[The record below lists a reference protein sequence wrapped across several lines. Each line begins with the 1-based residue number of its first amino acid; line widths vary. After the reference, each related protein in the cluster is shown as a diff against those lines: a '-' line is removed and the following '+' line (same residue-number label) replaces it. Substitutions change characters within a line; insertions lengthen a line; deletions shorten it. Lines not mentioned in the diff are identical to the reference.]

1 MMEKFRN
8 LSNNIFF
15 KIFLG
20 FLGLSFIMFGVS
32 GFILGNNKSWVAK
45 VDGKT
50 IYYDKFLQTLQ
61 DTRESASR
69 SNNSPEALE
78 YLQSSQ
84 FRQDILQQMITQN
97 LIQSLKNKFQIYP
110 DKNLI
115 LQEIIS
121 NPNLKGV
128 DGKFDRK
135 LYTNLLQSNRIT
147 EKQHIEDIT
156 NEIAGNL
163 IIQSFV
169 APQSFNQNLAKDLY
183 QYQFETRG
191 ADLITISTKNV
202 GNIKDPNHFEL
213 NDYFEKHNEK
223 FALPEMR
230 RVSFVSFG
238 IDDLK
243 SKITI
248 SNEEITQEY
257 QNNKNKYSIPES
269 RNVYHILLD
278 DEKEADEFFK
288 SITSKSADKNQEQ
301 VFFKLAIAKGKDK
314 STIVIDDIFKQNL
327 PKEIA
332 NDVFSL
338 AKNQYSKV
346 LKSQMGYHIF
356 YITNITPVSK
366 IPLTKVRDGI
376 KLKLASIKEEDQAK
390 QKLRAIEDEI
400 LATNSIDKISEK
412 FNLDINKSLPKF
424 NAQGADSKNTRIKTL
439 DDFDDFIQNSF
450 TLSANTIS
458 KIFFSKTNKKY
469 YIILVDEVNQSRQRS
484 LDEVKV
490 LATDLWI
497 NDQKQQALQKLANNI
512 TKQINKD
519 AGNVSLVVRKNGL
532 KISKNLQ
539 FPRFY
544 IEDSDDKKTRHSNK
558 LLNNIFATKIN
569 QATNPILSND
579 GELVIAVIRNKK
591 SPTIDEQK
599 LRSTII
605 NSQDNFQTDISSAF
619 NDYIQQ
625 EFLIEV
631 NTKIMQAIE

>member
-1 MMEKFRN
+1 MEKFRN